1 LAFLQNDQLNKILRI
16 IENQPCIG
24 ENENNKNHI
33 AMYKALIDRDYKNLE
48 ALSASTLMEM
58 KISSESA
65 DQLMFLVSI
74 NMLSK
79 YVMGDIQVSKQI
91 FEFLQ

>member
-1 LAFLQNDQLNKILRI
+1 
-16 IENQPCIG
+16 
-24 ENENNKNHI
+24 
-33 AMYKALIDRDYKNLE
+33 MYKALIDRDYKNLE